1 MRKNRW
7 KRVGIPLAIL
17 LLSGVILAVLWKS
30 RPTVITPQE
39 LIDKYRQQDKQ
50 QQKKTRYGVGQKES
64 FTYEFAYDFS
74 DEPVEVWN
82 KILTVHTERRCLE
95 ASRIVTG
102 TEVKSTKTGCRV
114 TVRPIEQVLAS
125 KSDKEASDSW
135 GSAPVYYLAIRY
147 DRKAED
153 KRRLDKPVVIPF
165 ILQSPCDV
173 PNLEGEI
180 DEEGVF
186 RLRWSP
192 VKGAEEY
199 RIYNYW
205 KSGEI
210 KKGSLA
216 SGAESGYHEGS
227 LLFVKSVKETSFE
240 SFASDGENIASF
252 QSYKD
257 GREIVFGQN
266 YSVEGDYY
274 VTAVVSGKE
283 SIMSNAVRTEECK
296 LPHRMVEEQEILYG
310 RYESAEELPRSV
322 PVENTDGTVEE
333 RNVLYTFHQGT
344 NIFGEKQP
352 QYDYRVEGTRLK
364 GYVVM
369 TGKEGTSYPE
379 KVGTPSLAGKKEPR
393 DELDKVPQVKEKSSS
408 KAGRK
413 EAAVPVLDA
422 GYYVKAD
429 SASEEWLALNLIAGE
444 EEFYI
449 GDFPELTEPDNLRK
463 LFYHVYYQN
472 PYVFGIAAFRCD
484 YERLVLHIEYFY
496 SGEERQQMRQQM
508 REKAGNILNE
518 IGLTGE
524 GAEERRTE
532 EKIRIIYQWLEEHTA
547 YDTEAYQD
555 SIAHRHRKTG
565 ETYEYAHN
573 AWGLF
578 IKGKGMCQ
586 GYSDAF
592 LLLCHM
598 AWIEAAAVTGS
609 INQSIPHVWNTV
621 CLAGNWYY
629 VDATNNTHNT
639 GANPCLYLAGKKQ
652 AEAEHYVCDPE
663 LFEKE
668 EDSIVISEKNFA
680 SD

>member
-7 KRVGIPLAIL
+7 KRVGISLVML

-30 RPTVITPQE
+30 QPAVITPQE
-39 LIDKYRQQDKQ
+39 LIEKYRQQDKQ

-74 DEPVEVWN
+74 DESVKVWN
-82 KILTVHTERRCLE
+82 EILTVHTERRCLE
-95 ASRIVTG
+95 ESRIVTG

-114 TVRPIEQVLAS
+114 TVHPIEQALAS
-125 KSDKEASDSW
+125 ISDKETGDSW
-135 GSAPVYYLAIRY
+135 GSAPVYYLAVRY

-153 KRRLDKPVVIPF
+153 KRRLDQPIVIPF
-165 ILQSPCDV
+165 ILQSPCAV
-173 PNLEGEI
+173 PNLEGET

-199 RIYNYW
+199 RIYNYCPSEETE
-205 KSGEI
+205 KES
-210 KKGSLA
+210 SA
-216 SGAESGYHEGS
+216 SGAECGYHGGS
-227 LLFVKSVKETSFE
+227 LLFEKRVKETSFE
-240 SFASDGENIASF
+240 SFAGDGNNAASLH
-252 QSYKD
+252 SYKD

-266 YSVEGDYY
+266 FCIQGDYY
-274 VTAVVSGKE
+274 VTAVVAGKE
-283 SIMSNAVRTEECK
+283 SIMSNAVRTTGCK
-296 LPHRMVEEQEILYG
+296 LPHKVVEEQDILYG
-310 RYESAEELPRSV
+310 RYGSAGELPRSV

-333 RNVLYTFHQGT
+333 RNVLYTFRPGT
-344 NIFGEKQP
+344 NILGEKRP
-352 QYDYRVEGTRLK
+352 QYDYRIEGTRLK

-369 TGKEGTSYPE
+369 TGKEGTSYPD

-393 DELDKVPQVKEKSSS
+393 DELDKVPQVKEKSSG
-408 KAGRK
+408 KTRGK

-449 GDFPELTEPDNLRK
+449 GDFPELTEPETLRER
-463 LFYHVYYQN
+463 FYHVYYQN

-484 YERLVLHIEYFY
+484 YERLVLHIEYLY
-496 SGEERQQMRQQM
+496 SGKERQQMRRQM
-508 REKAGNILNE
+508 RERAENILDE
-518 IGLTGE
+518 TGLTGE
-524 GAEERRTE
+524 RAGDWRTE

-578 IKGKGMCQ
+578 TKGKGMCQ

-598 AWIEAAAVTGS
+598 AGIEAEAVTGS
-609 INQSIPHVWNTV
+609 ISQSIPHVWNAV

-639 GANPCLYLAGKKQ
+639 GESPCLYLAGRKQ
-652 AEAEHYVCDPE
+652 AAAEHYVCDPE

-668 EDSIVISEKNFA
+668 EDPIVISEKNFD